1 MHLPSIVTFAMNL
14 NDTVTVV
21 AVAAGIDGGQI
32 DFDAA
37 LNYFDAAHN
46 ECGCLMTTVDTVAAA
61 AADDDDDDQ
70 IDFDAGW
77 SFAARHRSYLNY

>member
-37 LNYFDAAHN
+37 LNHFDAAHN
-46 ECGCLMTTVDTVAAA
+46 ECGRLMTTVDTVAAA
-61 AADDDDDDQ
+61 DDDDDQ

-77 SFAARHRSYLNY
+77 SFAVRHRSYLNY